1 VKLLLDLNSV
11 DGYRTFLK
19 VKALPIHSFTGREA
33 WFPDEYAER
42 LGLSAGASNGMAYTA
57 NPKLFD
63 YQKAI
68 AKIAI
73 SKRKYA
79 VFMEPGRGKTLIDFE
94 YAHHA
99 MNETGGRVLI
109 VCPPM
114 VIQQMIDEHAK
125 FYPSMDG
132 PERVR
137 AAGLQEWL
145 DGRGPAFGITNY
157 EAIREGL
164 TAGNLSALILSE
176 SSMLKSHYGKW
187 GTRLIELGRGLH
199 WKLCETGTPAPNDR
213 IEYANHA
220 VFLDQFP
227 TVNSFLAKFFVNRG
241 ETANRWE
248 LKPHALRPF
257 YRALSHWC
265 IFMSNPATYGWK
277 DNTAPLPPIRTH
289 IIDVPLSDRQR
300 DEAMK
305 LTGNL
310 WGAPGGIGQRQKV
323 ARIAKGSLGSRPE
336 FVASLVEQDKS
347 PCLIWC
353 KYNQEQDDLERRIKN
368 VASISGATPEDDRI
382 DMIREYQSGKRTRLM
397 SKPKILGFGLN
408 LQVTRRMVFSTL
420 QDSYEDYFQCVKRAN
435 RTGSSQPL
443 DVYAPVTELERP
455 MMENVLVKAARV
467 EADTQEQEQ
476 LFKEVGCG
484 I

>member
-1 VKLLLDLNSV
+1 MKMLLDLNSV

-42 LGLSAGASNGMAYTA
+42 LGLSPAASGGMAYKA

-99 MNETGGRVLI
+99 MAETGGRILI

-125 FYPSMDG
+125 FYPSMNG

-145 DGRGPAFGITNY
+145 NGRGPAFGITNY

-164 TAGNLSALILSE
+164 TPGNLSALILSE

-213 IEYANHA
+213 IEYA
-220 VFLDQFP
+220 
-227 TVNSFLAKFFVNRG
+227 
-241 ETANRWE
+241 
-248 LKPHALRPF
+248 
-257 YRALSHWC
+257 
-265 IFMSNPATYGWK
+265 
-277 DNTAPLPPIRTH
+277 
-289 IIDVPLSDRQR
+289 
-300 DEAMK
+300 
-305 LTGNL
+305 
-310 WGAPGGIGQRQKV
+310 
-323 ARIAKGSLGSRPE
+323 KGSLGSRPE

-353 KYNQEQDDLERRIKN
+353 KYNPEQDDLERRIKN

-455 MMENVLVKAARV
+455 MMENVLEKAARV